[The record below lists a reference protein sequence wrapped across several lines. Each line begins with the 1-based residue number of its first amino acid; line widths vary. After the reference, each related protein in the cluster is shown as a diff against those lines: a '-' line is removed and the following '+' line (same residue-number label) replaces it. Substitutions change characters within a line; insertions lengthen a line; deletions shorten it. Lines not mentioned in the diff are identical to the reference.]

1 MWLEIY
7 RCLGPWVLRDPW
19 TLNLEILWYGLL
31 WEGGGYE
38 IIQVKCRWRD
48 FNLIQLRKVSWVV
61 LVGGIAIIAS
71 SFRSRFFR
79 DLRQTS
85 DLAPSLTISL
95 CTFGGSRLIVV
106 QFLYHIDNSCPEL
119 QKPRRCT
126 KNFWKRNKIWETGFL
141 PLWPASQLVN
151 NVWSLIL

>member
-79 DLRQTS
+79 DLKQTS
-85 DLAPSLTISL
+85 DLARAWQLAYALLGAPDWLWYNSSIILIIHALNSRNQEGVPKIFEKGTKSGKPVFYH
-95 CTFGGSRLIVV
+95 FGSIMFGH
-106 QFLYHIDNSCPEL
+106 LYC
-119 QKPRRCT
+119 K
-126 KNFWKRNKIWETGFL
+126 
-141 PLWPASQLVN
+141 
-151 NVWSLIL
+151 